1 MILTINSD
9 LFKDVP
15 VQGSESPIIIAH
27 GCNAQG
33 KMRSGFAKV
42 VRDLNEGVFEA
53 YFNSGYKLGTVS
65 YFNLYPNV
73 YVANCV
79 TQEFFGYD
87 GKKYTSYD
95 AVDLC
100 FKDINLIATELS
112 KSSNSKVKLL
122 FPKIGS
128 VLGGGN
134 LDIIN
139 TIIDVNVQDEYTDKI
154 QYSI

>member
-15 VQGSESPIIIAH
+15 KDGTDSPIIIAH
-27 GCNAQG
+27 SCNAQG

-42 VRDLNEGVFEA
+42 VRDLNEGVFKA
-53 YFNSGYKLGTVS
+53 YVDSRHQLGTVS
-65 YFNLYPNV
+65 YFELYPNV
-73 YVANCV
+73 FVANCI

-95 AVDLC
+95 AVDSC
-100 FKDINLIATELS
+100 FKEINVLS
-112 KSSNSKVKLL
+112 KVLKECTGNKVKLM

-134 LDIIN
+134 LEIIN
-139 TIIDVNVQDEYTDKI
+139 TIIDVNVEDEYTDKI
-154 QYSI
+154 QYVI

>member
-1 MILTINSD
+1 MILTISSD
-9 LFKDVP
+9 LFKDIP

-42 VRDLNEGVFEA
+42 VRDLNEGVFNT
-53 YFNSGYKLGTVS
+53 YINSGHKLGTVS
-65 YFNLYPNV
+65 YFTLYPNV
-73 YVANCV
+73 YVANCI

-87 GKKYTSYD
+87 GGKYTSYD
-95 AVDLC
+95 AVDSC
-100 FKDINLIATELS
+100 FKDINLIATELF
-112 KSSNSKVKLL
+112 KSSNNKVKLM

-134 LDIIN
+134 LEIIN

-154 QYSI
+154 QYVI

>member
-15 VQGSESPIIIAH
+15 KDGTDSPIIIAH

-42 VRDLNEGVFEA
+42 VRDLNEGVFKA
-53 YFNSGYKLGTVS
+53 YVASHHKIGTVS
-65 YFNLYPNV
+65 YYELYPNV
-73 YVANCV
+73 YVANCI

-95 AVDLC
+95 AVDSC
-100 FKDINLIATELS
+100 FKEVNELA
-112 KSSNSKVKLL
+112 KVLHERTGNKVKLM

-134 LDIIN
+134 LEIIN
-139 TIIDVNVQDEYTDKI
+139 TIIDVNVEDEYTDKI
-154 QYSI
+154 QYII